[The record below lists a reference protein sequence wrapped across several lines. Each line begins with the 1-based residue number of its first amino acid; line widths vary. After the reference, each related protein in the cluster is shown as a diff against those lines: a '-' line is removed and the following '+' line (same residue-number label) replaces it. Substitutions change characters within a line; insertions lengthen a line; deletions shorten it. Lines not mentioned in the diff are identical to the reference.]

1 MRRTKKRVSPS
12 VDLVEPRVLLSAAAP
27 LLTQHALNGVVR
39 DVKAIMS
46 ALARTED
53 TVRASARLTELSSRI
68 PSGRQGL
75 APVWLKDLEVYSP
88 HSARSVSRTENRI
101 LHDLYRYDRVVGG
114 GGNQPV
120 PGSGSTPP
128 PTTRPSPGGTNS
140 PVPAP
145 SLDSVS
151 IHNTTGL
158 ALLVTVRLQVPQ
170 VQKPWITQTIPAQ
183 GTTTVLFNFGT
194 TTDAFMT
201 MDVRRADG
209 GQSPPPLTNLSL
221 DQPMGGYNGTLFTIS
236 VFGSYFNVS
245 PG

>member
-1 MRRTKKRVSPS
+1 M
-12 VDLVEPRVLLSAAAP
+12 
-27 LLTQHALNGVVR
+27 
-39 DVKAIMS
+39 
-46 ALARTED
+46 
-53 TVRASARLTELSSRI
+53 
-68 PSGRQGL
+68 
-75 APVWLKDLEVYSP
+75 
-88 HSARSVSRTENRI
+88 
-101 LHDLYRYDRVVGG
+101 
-114 GGNQPV
+114 

-183 GTTTVLFNFGT
+183 GTTTVLFNFGI